1 MFTLQGDMSSFAQE
15 SDPVKTSFITGSSSL
30 HQRVELEEMNWMVLI
45 AERIGQCVVCTEG
58 VGILS
63 FLHVAL
69 SLLTLY
75 GPVFKQDSCGW
86 NVGVWGSSGTHLG
99 LLLGCILMI
108 QGP

>member
-1 MFTLQGDMSSFAQE
+1 MSSFAQE
-15 SDPVKTSFITGSSSL
+15 SDPVKTSCITGSLSL

-45 AERIGQCVVCTEG
+45 AESIGQCVVCAEG
-58 VGILS
+58 VGILG
-63 FLHVAL
+63 FLHVAE
-69 SLLTLY
+69 SSHLY